1 MKNSKK
7 QKNNKRQVIAGVI
20 AVILVISMVLPMILS
35 ALM

>member
-1 MKNSKK
+1 MKNTKK
-7 QKNNKRQVIAGVI
+7 QKNNKRQIIAGVV